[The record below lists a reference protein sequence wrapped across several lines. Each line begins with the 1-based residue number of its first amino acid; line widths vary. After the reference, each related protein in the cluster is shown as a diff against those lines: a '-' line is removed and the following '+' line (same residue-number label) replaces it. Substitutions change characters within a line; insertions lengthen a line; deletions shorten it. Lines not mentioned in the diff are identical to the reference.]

1 MRDLALQ
8 PDTPLQD
15 SRRPPG
21 ARIHHVRGI
30 ADGARQRL
38 LTRIE
43 VRERDRVRHAVAQR
57 EWRGAVFRRAEW
69 LRRTKITGFGR
80 VIIGLRVHEAAA
92 DSQHSLGRDLI
103 RDAEPW
109 TECPRIVLR
118 KCAITLSRT
127 IALEN
132 DSTRQTARRGIRSR
146 GADAEHVAA
155 VLFQVS
161 LIVVAQTVIQRQF
174 AADFPVVLKEECPRM
189 IPCAHPG
196 WNTVIAGIGR
206 PDQKTR
212 IVESDEGWQRDA
224 FKRR

>member
-1 MRDLALQ
+1 AHCLSSPPHTPVADVGSFRNKVMRDLALQ

-80 VIIGLRVHEAAA
+80 VIIGLRVRSEERRV
-92 DSQHSLGRDLI
+92 GK
-103 RDAEPW
+103 
-109 TECPRIVLR
+109 EC
-118 KCAITLSRT
+118 
-127 IALEN
+127 
-132 DSTRQTARRGIRSR
+132 RSR
-146 GADAEHVAA
+146 WGTYD
-155 VLFQVS
+155 
-161 LIVVAQTVIQRQF
+161 
-174 AADFPVVLKEECPRM
+174 
-189 IPCAHPG
+189 
-196 WNTVIAGIGR
+196 
-206 PDQKTR
+206 
-212 IVESDEGWQRDA
+212 
-224 FKRR
+224 